1 MKFSKV
7 FSKESIIPEL
17 TASRKE
23 DAIRELVGQLASAGA
38 IPEGLATAAEKA
50 VLRREELGSTGIGKG
65 VAVPHA
71 KLAGIKGVVGALG
84 RSSDGVAFSALDGQP
99 VHLIFLLISSP
110 DEAEGHLRALRKVTA
125 LLKDDDFCAF
135 MRRASSQADLVDLL
149 LEAEGRIAV

>member
-7 FSKESIIPEL
+7 FSKDGIIPEL
-17 TASRKE
+17 TAARKE
-23 DAIRELVGQLASAGA
+23 DAIRELVAQLASSGTIAKD
-38 IPEGLATAAEKA
+38 LATAAEKA

-71 KLAGIKGVVGALG
+71 KIAGIKGVVGALG
-84 RSSDGVAFSALDGQP
+84 RSTDGVSFNALDGQP

-110 DEAEGHLRALRKVTA
+110 DEAESHLKALRKVTA

-135 MRRASSQADLVDLL
+135 MRRANSQVGLADLL
-149 LEAEGRIAV
+149 LEAEGRISN